1 MNDLKK
7 VLERRTAVPAWSI
20 STLDSDGSSAPA
32 APRDYATA
40 NPTRNRASQS
50 VRERETC
57 KESEVEKRTRQV
69 TSRGGGGSGG
79 RSEGSRQGE
88 RRDEVGRVQYS
99 TYRQQL

>member
-1 MNDLKK
+1 MTLKRCWSEG
-7 VLERRTAVPAWSI
+7 LLCLPGPSARWTTTAPQRLLLRVI
-20 STLDSDGSSAPA
+20 AP
-32 APRDYATA
+32 A

-69 TSRGGGGSGG
+69 TSRGGGSSSG

-88 RRDEVGRVQYS
+88 RRDEVGLVQYS